1 MGRPTDSKN
10 GRRAGVSRRDFL
22 RRAAAVPALVA
33 AQPFLSAA
41 ARADDVSLPPPGVGT
56 GPFVHGVASGDPLS
70 DRVILW
76 TRVTLPKPKGTVSVS
91 YVVATDTSLRQV
103 VATGKVSTDGKR
115 DYTVKVDVTGLSPAT
130 TYYYQFSYGS
140 AKSPI
145 GRTRTLPVGAIDRL
159 RIAVVSCA
167 SLAHGFFNVYRQL
180 SFRADL
186 DLVIHLGD
194 YIYEFGDGEYGN
206 LRSYEPPSEIVTLHE
221 YRTRHNQY
229 KADRDLIEMHRQHPV
244 IAIWDD
250 HEIADNAWKGGAENH
265 NPELGEG
272 PYADRAKAAMRAYH
286 EWMPIRTIASDPK
299 RIYRSFRIG
308 DLAEL
313 FMLEGRLIARD
324 EPGEPNVISETPL
337 FTQDGEFNESG
348 RQLIGTTQQDWL
360 VTGLRN
366 STAQWKLI
374 GQGVMLS
381 PARAGLT
388 PDGKSIFFNPDQWDG
403 YKPARERL
411 LSAIAGPMLNDPVK
425 NAVVLTGDI
434 HSSWVSDVCADPY
447 GGDYDPG
454 TGEGSVA
461 VEFVGTSVTSPGQAD
476 PDGQVAQGLRLLN
489 PHIKYVEL
497 TKRGYMLLDITTARA
512 SAEYWYTD
520 TVTVRD
526 TGQAF
531 GTAFQTVDGSNRVT
545 PGTRTAMKPN
555 PPPRAP

>member
-1 MGRPTDSKN
+1 MGRPSEPKN

-33 AQPFLSAA
+33 AQPFLAGT
-41 ARADDVSLPPPGVGT
+41 ARADDVSLPPPEAGT

-76 TRVTLPKPKGTVSVS
+76 TRVTLPRPKGTVSVS
-91 YVVATDTSLRQV
+91 YVVALDTGLRQV
-103 VATGKVSTDGKR
+103 VATGQVGTDAKR
-115 DYTVKVDVTGLSPAT
+115 DYTVKVDVTGLTPAT
-130 TYYYQFSYGS
+130 TYYYQFTYGTV
-140 AKSPI
+140 KSRV
-145 GRTRTLPVGAIDRL
+145 GRTRTLPVGSVDRL

-167 SLAHGFFNVYRQL
+167 SLAHGYFNVYRQI

-186 DLVIHLGD
+186 DLVVHLGD

-206 LRSYEPPSEIVTLHE
+206 VRSYEPPSEIVTLHE

-265 NPELGEG
+265 DPELGEG
-272 PYADRAKAAMRAYH
+272 AYGDRVKAAVRAYH
-286 EWMPIRTIASDPK
+286 EWMPIRPPSSDPK

-313 FMLEGRLIARD
+313 FMLEGRLTARA
-324 EPGEPNVISETPL
+324 EPGDPNVTSDVPL
-337 FTQDGEFNESG
+337 FTQEGEFVDPRRE
-348 RQLIGTTQQDWL
+348 LIGATQQDWL
-360 VTGLRN
+360 VNGLRR

-374 GQGVMLS
+374 GQGVMVA
-381 PARAGLT
+381 PARAGIT
-388 PDGKSIFFNPDQWDG
+388 PEGESIFFNPDQWDG
-403 YKPARERL
+403 YAPARERL
-411 LSAIAGPMLNDPVK
+411 LSAIAGPGLTNPVQ

-434 HSSWVSDVCADPY
+434 HSSWASDVCADPY

-454 TGEGSVA
+454 TGEGSIA
-461 VEFVGTSVTSPGQAD
+461 VEFVGTSVTSPGQSD
-476 PDGQVAQGLRLLN
+476 PDGRVAQGLRFLN

-497 TKRGYMLLDITTARA
+497 TRRGYLLLDITSARA
-512 SAEYWYTD
+512 SAEWWYTN
-520 TVTVRD
+520 TIAVRD
-526 TGQAF
+526 TGQSF
-531 GTAFQTVDGSNRVT
+531 GTAFQTLHGSSRIT
-545 PGTRTAMKPN
+545 PGTRSTMRPDA
-555 PPPRAP
+555 PPRAP